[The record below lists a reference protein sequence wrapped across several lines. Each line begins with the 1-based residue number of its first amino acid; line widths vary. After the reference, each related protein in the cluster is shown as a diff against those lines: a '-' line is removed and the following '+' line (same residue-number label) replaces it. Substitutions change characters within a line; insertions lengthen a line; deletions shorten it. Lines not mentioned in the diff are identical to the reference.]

1 MNTAIRSDIKILDSL
16 VALNLNISV
25 WSARKKMCLEDFG
38 GAELPPEDLASL
50 GSKRIADPDS
60 LKVFSTL
67 KARAFNYL
75 DRHGIR
81 FMSGWAIPEDKAGD
95 IIDELIRIRETFL
108 QEKEAFLADYDQSIE
123 NWITRHCK
131 WGNIIRE
138 STVGSDYVRSRLSFS
153 WQLYKVSPLTE
164 HDNPNAVCESGLNEE
179 VEGLA
184 GTLFNEIASSAN
196 EIWQKVYAG
205 KDTVTHK
212 ALSPL
217 RTLHQKLCGLTF
229 IEPHVAPV
237 ASLIQTAINSIPAKG
252 NITGKDI
259 LLLQGVVSM
268 LRDPSSMLQHSQR
281 LIEGHSPQD
290 VMNALLANDV
300 FTVCQQSA
308 IPEEV
313 PFVPVPQNHSANIPN
328 MGLW

>member
-1 MNTAIRSDIKILDSL
+1 MSTIIRSDIRILDSRL
-16 VALNLNISV
+16 ALNLNISV

-60 LKVFSTL
+60 LKIFTTL

-95 IIDELIRIRETFL
+95 IIDELIQIRETFL
-108 QEKEAFLADYDQSIE
+108 HEKETFLADYDQSIE
-123 NWITRHCK
+123 NWINRHCK

-138 STVGSDYVRSRLSFS
+138 STVGLDYVRSRLSFS
-153 WQLYKVSPLTE
+153 WQLYKVSPLTD

-184 GTLFNEIASSAN
+184 GTLFNEIANSAT

-217 RTLHQKLCGLTF
+217 KTLHQKLCGLTF
-229 IEPHVAPV
+229 VEPHVAPV

-290 VMNALLANDV
+290 VMSALLANDV
-300 FTVCQQSA
+300 FAVCQSPD
-308 IPEEV
+308 IPAEISL
-313 PFVPVPQNHSANIPN
+313 PPVHQRQSANIPN
-328 MGLW
+328 IGLW

>member
-1 MNTAIRSDIKILDSL
+1 MSIPVRSNMTILDNL
-16 VALNLNISV
+16 LALNLNISV

-50 GSKRIADPDS
+50 GSKRIADPNN
-60 LKVFSTL
+60 LKIFATL
-67 KARAFNYL
+67 KARAFNFL
-75 DRHGIR
+75 DRHGVR

-95 IIDELIRIRETFL
+95 IIDELVCIRDEFL
-108 QEKEAFLADYDQSIE
+108 KEKDIFLDDYDESIE
-123 NWITRHCK
+123 NWINKHCK

-153 WQLYKVSPLTE
+153 WQMYKVSPLTE
-164 HDNPNAVCESGLNEE
+164 HDNINAVTESGLNDE

-184 GTLFNEIASSAN
+184 NTLFKEIASSAN
-196 EIWQKVYAG
+196 DIWLKIYAG

-229 IEPHVAPV
+229 VEPHVAPV
-237 ASLIQTAINSIPAKG
+237 AQLIQTALKSMPAKG

-259 LLLQGVVSM
+259 LFLQGIVSM
-268 LRDPSSMLQHSQR
+268 LRDPSLMLEHSQK
-281 LIEGHSPQD
+281 LIEGHSSQD
-290 VMNALLANDV
+290 VMNSLLANDV
-300 FTVCQQSA
+300 FSICQTSDA
-308 IPEEV
+308 SPDISLPSM
-313 PFVPVPQNHSANIPN
+313 PQRHSANIPN
-328 MGLW
+328 IGLW

>member
-1 MNTAIRSDIKILDSL
+1 MGKYHPGIHGRAGLRSFKAVLL
-16 VALNLNISV
+16 VAALQ
-25 WSARKKMCLEDFG
+25 G
-38 GAELPPEDLASL
+38 LA
-50 GSKRIADPDS
+50 A
-60 LKVFSTL
+60 
-67 KARAFNYL
+67 
-75 DRHGIR
+75 
-81 FMSGWAIPEDKAGD
+81 
-95 IIDELIRIRETFL
+95 
-108 QEKEAFLADYDQSIE
+108 
-123 NWITRHCK
+123 
-131 WGNIIRE
+131 
-138 STVGSDYVRSRLSFS
+138 
-153 WQLYKVSPLTE
+153 

-268 LRDPSSMLQHSQR
+268 LRDPSSMLQTQ
-281 LIEGHSPQD
+281 
-290 VMNALLANDV
+290 
-300 FTVCQQSA
+300 
-308 IPEEV
+308 PEAHRRAFPSGRHERASR
-313 PFVPVPQNHSANIPN
+313 Q
-328 MGLW
+328 